1 MKNKKNIANEI
12 KKLRKLMKL
21 KSTSEIDQDRAWYSM
36 LTLQWVLMDDRKA
49 KIKISPTTI
58 VKPNFKRWEK

>member
-1 MKNKKNIANEI
+1 
-12 KKLRKLMKL
+12 MKL